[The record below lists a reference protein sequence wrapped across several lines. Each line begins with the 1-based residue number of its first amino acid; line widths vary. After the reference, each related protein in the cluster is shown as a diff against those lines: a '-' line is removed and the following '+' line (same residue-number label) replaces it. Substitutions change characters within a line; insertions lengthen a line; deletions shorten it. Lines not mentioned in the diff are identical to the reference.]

1 MTTPTPAVPDS
12 VTTRYDSA
20 WSASVGITTAPD
32 ETAPPAPSAPT
43 TAWSGNALRL
53 LWNGLGRF
61 GEAMP
66 ADLDAAE
73 AHLSTSAVYTPT
85 TPEQR
90 AEPGFNL
97 AADTYRV
104 DLTAGVPATIAG
116 LTAGVTYFVQL
127 VARDRAG
134 NRSTPSPTV
143 SA

>member
-1 MTTPTPAVPDS
+1 MTSPAAQES
-12 VTTRYDSA
+12 ITTRYDSA
-20 WSASVGITTAPD
+20 WSASVVVTTAPD
-32 ETAPPAPSAPT
+32 QTAPPAPSGPQ
-43 TAWSGNALRL
+43 TAWTGNALRL

-66 ADLDAAE
+66 TDLDAAE

-90 AEPGFNL
+90 VAPGFSL
-97 AADTYRV
+97 ADDTYRV

-116 LTAGVTYFVQL
+116 LTAGTTYSVQL

-134 NRSTPSPTV
+134 NRSAPSQTV